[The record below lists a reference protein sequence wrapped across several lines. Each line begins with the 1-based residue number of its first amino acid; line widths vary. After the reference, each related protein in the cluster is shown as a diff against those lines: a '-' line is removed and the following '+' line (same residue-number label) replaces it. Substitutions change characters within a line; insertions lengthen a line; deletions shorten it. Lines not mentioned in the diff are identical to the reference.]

1 MMIPSNLV
9 FYDAVLYMAKQ
20 HLSTAIPVFMDYF
33 SLKDSG
39 GTEDRMSRMSRKSH
53 RKEKKVFIIC
63 KIITKMHITAHS
75 LRPAN
80 TN

>member
-39 GTEDRMSRMSRKSH
+39 GTEDRMSKKSH
-53 RKEKKVFIIC
+53 RKEKSV
-63 KIITKMHITAHS
+63 HY
-75 LRPAN
+75 L
-80 TN
+80 